1 MNKLIDQNWYLLQDV
16 NDTCEKLK
24 LFETDSFITEQG
36 PQISE
41 WEPVEKL
48 KHLQLLFRNI
58 RIGAG
63 SCGISMTRPG
73 GIRMS
78 LRRTHYAIT
87 MSCFF
92 PMLTIIVK
100 CG

>member
-41 WEPVEKL
+41 WESVEKL
-48 KHLQLLFRNI
+48 KQ
-58 RIGAG
+58 
-63 SCGISMTRPG
+63 
-73 GIRMS
+73 
-78 LRRTHYAIT
+78 
-87 MSCFF
+87 
-92 PMLTIIVK
+92 
-100 CG
+100 